1 MEENKV
7 KLCKKW
13 WFWVCIVL
21 LALIVSFVFIM
32 MVGFKIATSNI
43 NKVAKIIQNIDS
55 ETTVYSSAG
64 NNTVV
69 VEIPNYKNETKKE
82 KKEDILN
89 SIKTL
94 AKKGGELETYSK
106 FILITKTGTD
116 NNPEYFYST
125 AIYNLPDMTENSTL
139 SKTYVDFVEIT
150 KVYANTYSYSNTTDI
165 STNKGEDITL
175 IAGNYIVGEDIKPGK
190 YNAIAQSGSGNFFVY
205 GTTSVNEIMGTTDN
219 KYYLKNYNNITLKN
233 GDTVEIH
240 GKLKLLLQ
248 AK

>member
-1 MEENKV
+1 
-7 KLCKKW
+7 
-13 WFWVCIVL
+13 
-21 LALIVSFVFIM
+21 

-69 VEIPNYKNETKKE
+69 VEIPNYKDETKKE